1 MNPDKKRRPDNTRSR
16 RGREVESA
24 DKLVEKVLLIKRV
37 SKKTSGGS
45 HVSFTALVAVGD
57 RNGRVGVGLK
67 RGLEVP
73 SAIKKAIIYA
83 KKHMIS
89 VPIYKNTVPHD
100 VRVSF
105 KSASLVLRP
114 APEGAGLKAG
124 SVVRSI
130 LSLCGITNASAKIL
144 GSRNQITNT
153 YSVLKALS
161 YLRKREDK

>member
-1 MNPDKKRRPDNTRSR
+1 MSNSKNRRFDNTRSR
-16 RGREVESA
+16 RGADSDPI
-24 DKLVEKVLLIKRV
+24 DKLVEKVLQIKRV
-37 SKKTSGGS
+37 SKKTPGGS

-57 RNGRVGVGLK
+57 KNGRVGVGLK

-73 SAIKKAIIYA
+73 SAIKKAITYA

-105 KSASLVLRP
+105 KSASLILRP

-130 LSLCGITNASAKIL
+130 LSLAGITNASAKII
-144 GSRNQITNT
+144 GSRNQTTNT
-153 YSVLKALS
+153 YSVMKALS
-161 YLRKREDK
+161 SFKKRYD